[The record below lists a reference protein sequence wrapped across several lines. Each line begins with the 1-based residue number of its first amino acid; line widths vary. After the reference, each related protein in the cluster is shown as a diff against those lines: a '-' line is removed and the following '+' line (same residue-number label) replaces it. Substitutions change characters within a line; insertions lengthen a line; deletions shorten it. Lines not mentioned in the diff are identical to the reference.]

1 MSPQNATAI
10 RQYIRYGYLVLI
22 AVAFVYALAI
32 QWDHLRAGLT
42 ELGIAPILWSLG
54 LATAGVGVSGLIWL
68 TLIRSLGAT
77 IGLRDGGAMFFITQ
91 LGKYVPG
98 SLWPVVM
105 QADYANRLGIP
116 VRVAVMAQ
124 VLFMWVYVV
133 SAAAIGF
140 PLGVMV
146 LVNRT
151 GWQIHPWAMCLA
163 PVVLVLLHP
172 HLTQAIMNGI
182 LRILRRD
189 PLPGTPGG
197 WAMVKVCG
205 LSILMWGLF
214 GGHLF
219 VLVRPLL
226 HHSWI
231 DIPALDFANAS
242 VAFAAAWLVGFVVV
256 IAPAGVGPRELVLIA
271 AYPNWTHAV
280 LVAAISRVV
289 LTLADGFW
297 ALTASLIP
305 TSNPATSQ
313 PPAHLTSEGDR

>member
-1 MSPQNATAI
+1 MTQHNATGF

-22 AVAFVYALAI
+22 AVAFAYALVT
-32 QWDHLRAGLT
+32 QRASLVDGLT
-42 ELGIAPILWSLG
+42 QLGVIPVLWSLL
-54 LATAGVGVSGLIWL
+54 LAVLGVGVSGLIWL
-68 TLIRSLGAT
+68 AVIRSLGAT
-77 IGLRDGGAMFFITQ
+77 IRLRDGAVMFFVTQ

-105 QADYANRLGIP
+105 QADYATKLGIP

-133 SAAAIGF
+133 SAAAVGF
-140 PLGVMV
+140 PLGLMV
-146 LVNRT
+146 LANST
-151 GWQIHPWAMCLA
+151 GWQLNPWLMCLA
-163 PVVLVLLHP
+163 PLVFVLLHP
-172 HLTQAIMNGI
+172 RLTQWTLNGI
-182 LRILRRD
+182 LRLLGRD
-189 PLPGTPGG
+189 PLPSTPGG

-226 HHSWI
+226 HHGWI
-231 DIPALDFANAS
+231 DIPALDYINAS
-242 VAFAAAWLVGFVVV
+242 VAFAAAWLVGFVIV
-256 IAPAGVGPRELVLIA
+256 IAPAGVGPRELVLVA
-271 AYPNWTHAV
+271 AYPYFPHAV

-297 ALTASLIP
+297 ALIASLLGVDRALVTQP
-305 TSNPATSQ
+305 TDHPGTQS
-313 PPAHLTSEGDR
+313 

>member
-1 MSPQNATAI
+1 MTQHNATGF

-22 AVAFVYALAI
+22 AVAFAYALVT
-32 QWDHLRAGLT
+32 QRASLVDGLT
-42 ELGIAPILWSLG
+42 QLGVIPVLWSLL
-54 LATAGVGVSGLIWL
+54 LAVLGVGVSGLIWL
-68 TLIRSLGAT
+68 AVIRSLGAT
-77 IGLRDGGAMFFITQ
+77 IRLRDGAVMFFVTQ

-105 QADYANRLGIP
+105 QADYATKLGIP

-133 SAAAIGF
+133 SAAAVGF
-140 PLGVMV
+140 PLGLMV
-146 LVNRT
+146 LANST
-151 GWQIHPWAMCLA
+151 GWQLNPWLMCLA
-163 PVVLVLLHP
+163 PLVFVLLHP
-172 HLTQAIMNGI
+172 RLTQWTLNGI
-182 LRILRRD
+182 LRLLGRD
-189 PLPGTPGG
+189 PLPSTPGG

-226 HHSWI
+226 HHGWI
-231 DIPALDFANAS
+231 DIPALDFLNAA

-256 IAPAGVGPRELVLIA
+256 LAPAGLGPRELVLVA
-271 AYPNWTHAV
+271 AYPHLPHAV

-289 LTLADGFW
+289 LTLADGLCW
-297 ALTASLIP
+297 TLSGMGKQGMQEER
-305 TSNPATSQ
+305 S
-313 PPAHLTSEGDR
+313 G